1 MYAPSR
7 HGGREPCMIS
17 HSVGGS
23 SFTGA
28 KFWDSTC
35 FGSTEGFSGG
45 SMKLLMTLSN
55 ALKISAGTDSS
66 AVLLRVACVSGL
78 LVTWG
83 GLVLVG

>member
-7 HGGREPCMIS
+7 QVGIVPCMIS

-28 KFWDSTC
+28 KFCDNTC
-35 FGSTEGFSGG
+35 LGSTEGFSGG
-45 SMKLLMTLSN
+45 SMKLLMMSSN

-66 AVLLRVACVSGL
+66 GL
-78 LVTWG
+78 LFI
-83 GLVLVG
+83 